1 MEPFKFGPGSLI
13 YCHWRIFG
21 SVFRLRPTVVPL
33 LESSRWKLDLRIF
46 RNTIKYSN
54 IGCFDRTG
62 NSGRMQMT
70 IHCLLLTRANPNDA
84 KKCDMTPGE
93 EETGRAIRNLYL
105 FTFSNKA
112 AMWQALNILR
122 ATLYSG
128 GFKLRGGNSWMNF
141 HCCHSKHFFSSSATL
156 HRLDDW
162 VYLREAKVVAE
173 PF

>member
-1 MEPFKFGPGSLI
+1 
-13 YCHWRIFG
+13 
-21 SVFRLRPTVVPL
+21 
-33 LESSRWKLDLRIF
+33 
-46 RNTIKYSN
+46 
-54 IGCFDRTG
+54 
-62 NSGRMQMT
+62 MT

-93 EETGRAIRNLYL
+93 EETRRAIRNLYL

-112 AMWQALNILR
+112 TAWQALNILR

-156 HRLDDW
+156 HWLATVEFIYERQKSWQNRFNCCKEELRVLLSWKIAGKLEQLNHHWNNCNDDGKRK
-162 VYLREAKVVAE
+162 REC
-173 PF
+173 